1 MCILHE
7 DVGHI
12 DLFMYVK
19 RSDPLESTAI
29 YVPLPSRAY
38 KIRDKQYMWDQ
49 ADIHNS
55 LSSSSYDS
63 LMRRYMD
70 GGG

>member
-7 DVGHI
+7 DVGHL

-19 RSDPLESTAI
+19 RSGPLESAVI

-49 ADIHNS
+49 TDTFITHC
-55 LSSSSYDS
+55 LRHH
-63 LMRRYMD
+63 MIP
-70 GGG
+70 